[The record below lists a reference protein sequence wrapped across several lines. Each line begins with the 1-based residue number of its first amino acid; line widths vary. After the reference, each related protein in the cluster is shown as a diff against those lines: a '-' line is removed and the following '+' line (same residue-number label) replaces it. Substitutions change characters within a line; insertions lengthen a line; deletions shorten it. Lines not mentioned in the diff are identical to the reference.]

1 MVMSL
6 EQIKMDLKKDI
17 SDNKLKVEAWKKITY
32 PTKKDG
38 TPFKIMSKNFDGATY
53 GKRNYD
59 SNLLYLEI
67 TIECHRN
74 NSQYWID
81 DNIYCGDK
89 YKEDT
94 LEEIKEKVLER
105 IKYLKNEIKSKED
118 QLEII
123 DSTYEEFKNSYNTM
137 CQRLKDSI
145 GTNKYGYINDV
156 GRTIYQDIVKSS
168 IF

>member
-1 MVMSL
+1 M
-6 EQIKMDLKKDI
+6 E
-17 SDNKLKVEAWKKITY
+17 KVTY

-38 TPFKIMSKNFDGATY
+38 TPFKIMSKNFNGATY
-53 GKRNYD
+53 GKRAYD
-59 SNLLYLEI
+59 SDNLFLK
-67 TIECHRN
+67 TAIECNRN
-74 NSQYWID
+74 NSQYWIN
-81 DNIYCGDK
+81 DNIYCGDN

-105 IKYLKNEIKSKED
+105 IEYLKDEIESKEH

-123 DSTYEEFKNSYNTM
+123 DNTYEEFKKNYDNM
-137 CQRLKDSI
+137 CQRLKDLV
-145 GTNKYGYINDV
+145 GTDKYGYINNI

>member
-1 MVMSL
+1 MSL
-6 EQIKMDLKKDI
+6 EKIKMDLEKDI
-17 SDNKLKVEAWKKITY
+17 ADNKSKVEAWKKVTY

-53 GKRNYD
+53 GKRDYY
-59 SNLLYLEI
+59 SNNLYLKT
-67 TIECHRN
+67 TIECNRN
-74 NSQYWID
+74 NSQYWIN
-81 DNIYCGDK
+81 DNIYCGDN

-105 IKYLKNEIKSKED
+105 IEYLKDKIESKER

-123 DSTYEEFKNSYNTM
+123 DNTYEEFKKTYSSM
-137 CQRLKDSI
+137 CQRLKDLV
-145 GTNKYGYINDV
+145 GTDKYGDINDI
-156 GRTIYQDIVKSS
+156 GRTIYQDIVESS